1 VAADIL
7 SEAEGKMQRAIENL
21 RRELAGIRTGRAS
34 PGLVDRIQ
42 VEYFG
47 TPTALNQIANVS
59 TPEPRLLVIQPF
71 ERNIIPTI
79 EKAILKSDLGLNP
92 SNDGRVIR
100 LQIPQL
106 TAERRKDLVKM
117 VKKRVE
123 EGKVAVRNVR
133 RDAHDHIRAL
143 EHDKKIP
150 DDMRISEEDSKR
162 YQERLQKLTDRM
174 IVEVEQ
180 TGQRKE
186 EEILEV

>member
-1 VAADIL
+1 LDVAADIL
-7 SEAEGKMQRAIENL
+7 SDAEIKMQRAIENL

-34 PGLVDRIQ
+34 PGLVDRLQ
-42 VEYFG
+42 VEYYG
-47 TPTALNQIANVS
+47 APTALNQIANVT

-79 EKAILKSDLGLNP
+79 EKAILKSDLGLTP
-92 SNDGRVIR
+92 TNDGRVIR

-106 TAERRKDLVKM
+106 TAERRKDLVKI

-123 EGKVAVRNVR
+123 ESKVAVRNIR

-143 EHDKKIP
+143 EHEKTEGK
-150 DDMRISEEDSKR
+150 ISEEDSKR

-174 IVEVEQ
+174 VVEVDQ
-180 TGQRKE
+180 VGQKKE

>member
-1 VAADIL
+1 LDVAADIL
-7 SEAEGKMQRAIENL
+7 SEADGKMQRAIENL
-21 RRELAGIRTGRAS
+21 RRELASIRTGRAS
-34 PGLVDRIQ
+34 PGLVDRLQ
-42 VEYFG
+42 VEYYG

-79 EKAILKSDLGLNP
+79 EKAILKSDLGLTP

-106 TAERRKDLVKM
+106 TAERRKDLVKV

-123 EGKVAVRNVR
+123 EGKVAIRNVR
-133 RDAHDHIRAL
+133 RDAHEHIRTL
-143 EHDKKIP
+143 EHEKQ
-150 DDMRISEEDSKR
+150 ISEEDSKR
-162 YQERLQKLTDRM
+162 FQERLQKLTDRM
-174 IVEVEQ
+174 VVEVDQ
-180 TGQRKE
+180 TGQKKE